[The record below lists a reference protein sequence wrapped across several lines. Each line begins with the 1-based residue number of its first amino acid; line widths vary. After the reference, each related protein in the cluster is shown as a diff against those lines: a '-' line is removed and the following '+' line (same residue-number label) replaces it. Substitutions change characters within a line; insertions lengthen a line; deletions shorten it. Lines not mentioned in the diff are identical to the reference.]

1 MAVHQAV
8 ADTAPPL
15 LAEHRLGEAGEQVE
29 ESALI
34 EVFGGP
40 NPQTGYPA
48 LLCQPHPLGSVDAG
62 PPGEDLGGDTAPAE
76 LLADRPDIDVHPA
89 VFSRPQGG
97 NRRGMQAHDGER
109 LQRRPSLRGDRAPLH
124 RRGLVVIRSTS
135 NQYKGAANRQQTCTV
150 RLTGP
155 VTSTLAVVI
164 PILSHR
170 RLSPNVRSR
179 STSDGTLG
187 CASAVSVP
195 KRLLFLFSDT
205 GAGHRAAAEAVA
217 AALQLRY
224 PNRFTVECF
233 DPMADQRVV
242 AGRLTALYGPIT
254 RHVPVLWGLAY
265 NLTNVQP
272 TVRLFQHA
280 IGRGL
285 RRKLRR
291 ALEPRPALVASFHP
305 LPNHVAADVMP
316 HGVPRVTVITD
327 WINFHQAWT
336 DLKADCI
343 ICPSQAAYD
352 LCRRRGVPADRLVRA
367 GLPIHPRFQ
376 DAIRHASDKPSMRLR
391 LRLRPHAPT
400 VLLAGGGDG
409 TEPLRKYAAALARS
423 PLDVQVLAVCGRNQ
437 TLARRIREDN
447 HAGVHVFGF
456 VENMPELL
464 LASDL
469 LATRAGP
476 GMIAEGLAC
485 GCPLLLT
492 GYLPGQEQGNVR
504 QVLEQRLGQ
513 YAAQPDQL
521 VRAVETWFAR
531 PPAVPLLDS
540 PRGQASG

>member
-1 MAVHQAV
+1 MAVDQAV

-40 NPQTGYPA
+40 NPQPGYPA

-109 LQRRPSLRGDRAPLH
+109 FQRRPSLRGDRAPLH

-179 STSDGTLG
+179 STSDGTLRCG
-187 CASAVSVP
+187 SAVSAP

-224 PNRFTVECF
+224 PNRFMIDCF

-254 RHVPVLWGLAY
+254 RHVPILWGFAY
-265 NLTNVQP
+265 NLTNVKP

-280 IGRGL
+280 VGRGL
-285 RRKLRR
+285 RRKLRG

-305 LPNHVAADVMP
+305 LLNHVAVDVMP
-316 HGVPRVTVITD
+316 YGVPRITVITD
-327 WINFHQAWT
+327 WVDFHEAWT

-343 ICPSQAAYD
+343 ICPSEAAYD
-352 LCRRRGVPADRLVRA
+352 LCRRRGVPAERLVKA

-376 DAIRHASDKPSMRLR
+376 DAIRGFSDKRSMRLR

-423 PLDVQVLAVCGRNQ
+423 PLDIQVLAVCGRNQ
-437 TLARRIREDN
+437 ALAEGIRQDN
-447 HAGVHVFGF
+447 HSGVHVFGF
-456 VENMPELL
+456 VDNMPELL

-469 LATRAGP
+469 LVTRAGP

-492 GYLPGQEQGNVR
+492 GYLPGQEEGNVKEVIDR
-504 QVLEQRLGQ
+504 GLGRYVPRPDGLVEAGTEWFTKPQPHRL
-513 YAAQPDQL
+513 
-521 VRAVETWFAR
+521 R
-531 PPAVPLLDS
+531 
-540 PRGQASG
+540 